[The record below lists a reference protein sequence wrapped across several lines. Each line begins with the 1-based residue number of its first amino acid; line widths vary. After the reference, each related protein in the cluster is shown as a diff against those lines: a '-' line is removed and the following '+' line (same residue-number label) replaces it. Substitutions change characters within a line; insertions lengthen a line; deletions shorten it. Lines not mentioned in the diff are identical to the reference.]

1 MMERLIDSCAKT
13 VMVMTHD
20 EVDVA
25 TDYIRE
31 CLVGGHTNPT
41 RLALCQWIVEM
52 IGDGE
57 ISIKE

>member
-1 MMERLIDSCAKT
+1 
-13 VMVMTHD
+13 MTITI
-20 EVDVA
+20 EELDVA
-25 TDYIRE
+25 TDYIKE
-31 CLVGGHTNPT
+31 CLNGGHTNPT